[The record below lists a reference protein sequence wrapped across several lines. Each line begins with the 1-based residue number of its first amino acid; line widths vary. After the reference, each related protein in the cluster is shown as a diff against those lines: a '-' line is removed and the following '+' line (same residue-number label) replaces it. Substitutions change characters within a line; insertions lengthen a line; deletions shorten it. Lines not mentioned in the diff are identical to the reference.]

1 MCKELQVGYDVSISV
16 TNTSWKCVRPCR
28 PLLKLM
34 FTNVLLDLFGERDV
48 APW

>member
-16 TNTSWKCVRPCR
+16 TNTSWKCVKSY
-28 PLLKLM
+28 KLGTM